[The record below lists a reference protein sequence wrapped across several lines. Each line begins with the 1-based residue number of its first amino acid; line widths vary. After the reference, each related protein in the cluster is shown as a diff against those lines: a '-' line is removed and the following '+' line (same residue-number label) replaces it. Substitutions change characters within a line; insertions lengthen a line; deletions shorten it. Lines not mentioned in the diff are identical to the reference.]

1 MYINNSCEQPLI
13 LLSEVSI
20 MNYRFTTGN
29 RTIMNILVDLVLWY
43 DFLDLVYEFGVPCL
57 SSGWDS
63 MLPLQGAW
71 VQPLVR
77 ELRSHMP
84 CSMVKKFTNTKK
96 ERKKE
101 KKMSQWWF
109 LGAGGKE
116 TWRIVVQ
123 WLCNF
128 SFAWLKISEDWLHN
142 NVNILNTTELHNG
155 KSFRWY

>member
-1 MYINNSCEQPLI
+1 M
-13 LLSEVSI
+13 VK
-20 MNYRFTTGN
+20 TA
-29 RTIMNILVDLVLWY
+29 
-43 DFLDLVYEFGVPCL
+43 
-57 SSGWDS
+57 
-63 MLPLQGAW
+63 LPLQGAW

-128 SFAWLKISEDWLHN
+128 SFARLKISEDWLHN
-142 NVNILNTTELHNG
+142 NVNILKTTELHNG

>member
-1 MYINNSCEQPLI
+1 
-13 LLSEVSI
+13 
-20 MNYRFTTGN
+20 
-29 RTIMNILVDLVLWY
+29 
-43 DFLDLVYEFGVPCL
+43 
-57 SSGWDS
+57 
-63 MLPLQGAW
+63 
-71 VQPLVR
+71 
-77 ELRSHMP
+77 MP

-128 SFAWLKISEDWLHN
+128 SFARLKISEDWLHN
-142 NVNILNTTELHNG
+142 NVNILNSPEL
-155 KSFRWY
+155 YT